1 MGVGKLS
8 LVIGRLCSGEVRVRR
23 LLVYALW
30 ALGLG
35 WLVIWGISA
44 MVRDSM
50 PTGVV
55 WAFLSMVVWWLVGG
69 AAKEDSA
76 KDN

>member
-1 MGVGKLS
+1 MGVGYLS
-8 LVIGRLCSGEVRVRR
+8 LAIGRWFSGEVRVRR
-23 LLVYALW
+23 LIVYGLW
-30 ALGLG
+30 TFGLG
-35 WLVIWGISA
+35 WLVIWGVSA
-44 MVRDSM
+44 MVRDTM
-50 PTGVV
+50 PSGVV